1 MRLNTGMV
9 RIAVSLGIIG
19 VILAGC
25 SAIHNVEQNAT
36 SGFHS
41 GFRSSFKSSFIK
53 SCSAQAGATESLC
66 GCVAAT
72 LERENTDDQ
81 LMKMSPDDPETGKEL
96 ADAARACAATK
107 ANRTTISAPRSA
119 GAQPGIDPARID
131 AYVTPYYDSKWPSIH
146 VGTFSSGLASSNPKQ
161 VLATTGQMKKQWQR
175 LSFSELYVGAIRL
188 YNLGYRN
195 EAVYWFYTAQYRARQ
210 VSILLDPAKV
220 GRMGDPGFEL
230 QAAGG
235 AFMQT
240 VGTWINGY
248 AFGNPNRLIATVRRV
263 QREGRRIG
271 DLHAIYPNV
280 ALVDRRRWPAANT
293 RLADGMD
300 SLITYLEQ
308 QKDAMPGSVPP
319 MGRKRSSRI

>member
-1 MRLNTGMV
+1 MRLNTGI
-9 RIAVSLGIIG
+9 RIAVSLGMIG
-19 VILAGC
+19 VVFAGC
-25 SAIHNVEQNAT
+25 SAIHNVQQSAT

-53 SCSAQAGATESLC
+53 SCTAQVGATETLC
-66 GCVAAT
+66 GCIEST

-81 LMKMSPDDPETGKEL
+81 LMKMTADAPETSKKL
-96 ADAARACAATK
+96 AAAARAC
-107 ANRTTISAPRSA
+107 RSG
-119 GAQPGIDPARID
+119 GAQPTMDPARIT
-131 AYVTPYYDSKWPSIH
+131 AYVTPYYDSNGPSIR
-146 VGTFSSGLASSNPKQ
+146 VGGFSSGLASRNANE
-161 VLATTGQMKKQWQR
+161 VLATTRQMKRQWQR
-175 LSFSELYVGAIRL
+175 LSFPQLYVGAIRL
-188 YNLGYRN
+188 YDLGYRN

-210 VSILLDPAKV
+210 VSVLLDPTKIGNV
-220 GRMGDPGFEL
+220 GDPGFEL

-271 DLHAIYPNV
+271 NLHAIYPNV
-280 ALVDRRRWPAANT
+280 AFIDRRRWPAANT

-300 SLITYLEQ
+300 SLITYLERN
-308 QKDAMPGSVPP
+308 KDQIARQRAANGTAAKFSHLTS
-319 MGRKRSSRI
+319 K

>member
-1 MRLNTGMV
+1 MRLNTGI
-9 RIAVSLGIIG
+9 RIGVSLGMIG
-19 VILAGC
+19 VVSAGC
-25 SAIHNVEQNAT
+25 SAIHNVQQSAT

-53 SCSAQAGATESLC
+53 SCTAQVGTTETLC
-66 GCVAAT
+66 GCIEST

-81 LMKMSPDDPETGKEL
+81 LIKMTADAPETSKKL
-96 ADAARACAATK
+96 AAAARAC
-107 ANRTTISAPRSA
+107 RSG
-119 GAQPGIDPARID
+119 GAQPAIDPARIT
-131 AYVTPYYDSKWPSIH
+131 AYVTPYYDSNGPSIN
-146 VGTFSSGLASSNPKQ
+146 VGGFGSGLASRNTNE
-161 VLATTGQMKKQWQR
+161 VVATTRQMERQWQR
-175 LSFSELYVGAIRL
+175 LSFPQLYVGAIRL
-188 YNLGYRN
+188 YDLGYRN

-210 VSILLDPAKV
+210 VSVLLDPTKIGNV
-220 GRMGDPGFEL
+220 GDPGFEL
-230 QAAGG
+230 QAAGA

-280 ALVDRRRWPAANT
+280 AFIDRRRWPAANA

-300 SLITYLEQ
+300 SLVAYLQ
-308 QKDAMPGSVPP
+308 GHKDQIARQRTANGTAAKFSHLTS
-319 MGRKRSSRI
+319 K